1 MSTESE
7 SSPLTDSRLRLIYV
21 AGIALN
27 AIALT
32 AAATAGQLVI
42 SLTFGFVIVYLGF
55 RYWLI
60 ATS

>member
-1 MSTESE
+1 MSTE
-7 SSPLTDSRLRLIYV
+7 SSPLTDGRLRLVYI

-32 AAATAGQLVI
+32 AAATTGQPI
-42 SLTFGFVIVYLGF
+42 ITLTFGFVIVYLGF

-60 ATS
+60 VTS